1 MCMLSAS
8 ASDATTNAHY
18 FQMRVGTYVKR
29 INSDHRNRIKNCIE
43 NFQFTD
49 WYFVP
54 FLHITDSIWILN
66 IKSKFKI
73 LAG

>member
-1 MCMLSAS
+1 MCMLSVS
-8 ASDATTNAHY
+8 ASDATNNAHC
-18 FQMRVGTYVKR
+18 FQLREGIYVKR
-29 INSDHRNRIKNCIE
+29 INHRNLIKNCIE

-54 FLHITDSIWILN
+54 ILHITDSIWILN